1 MYHHKDGT
9 VVIPTNH
16 LRRQTEDPAAKWVIT
31 DDMNFE
37 PKVVKEEQKAK
48 ITKEIQNK
56 VSKRKEQVDE
66 SDNND
71 KRKKL
76 TEEDVRDIRRLN
88 EEGMSYSIL
97 AEGYKVSNAC
107 IRNIVL
113 RNTWK
118 HVE

>member
-16 LRRQTEDPAAKWVIT
+16 LRRQKEDPAAKWVIT

-48 ITKEIQNK
+48 IKEEILENINEREDQTFNTD
-56 VSKRKEQVDE
+56 RIR
-66 SDNND
+66 N
-71 KRKKL
+71 KL
-76 TEEDVRDIRRLN
+76 TEKDVRYIRKAN
-88 EEGMSYSIL
+88 SEGVNYSIL
-97 AEGYKVSNAC
+97 AEGYKVSVTC

-118 HVE
+118 KVE